1 MDKVHISSDQSDP
14 ESNKTRFYKLPYIRK
29 YSEQVQKNVNSSAK
43 AMILKL
49 FLLTL
54 KSITIFQLKIQH
66 PIF

>member
-43 AMILKL
+43 AMILNCFY
-49 FLLTL
+49 FL
-54 KSITIFQLKIQH
+54 
-66 PIF
+66 

>member
-1 MDKVHISSDQSDP
+1 MDKVHLSSDHPHP

-29 YSEQVQKNVNSSAK
+29 YSEQVQKKVNSSAK

-49 FLLTL
+49 FLLPL
-54 KSITIFQLKIQH
+54 KLITIFQLKIQH